1 MTSLDIIQVKLED
14 SYLKMMNIL
23 ILILL
28 IKCHSGSFNT
38 LSWII
43 DIFFLKYWFFLTIL
57 TTVAGLI
64 FYIDLLRI
72 LWGMNE
78 WHTKFHNKRY
88 FVTKRGIKSG
98 EIKMLKVGKFMGLQ
112 ILLLTYEQIMSNNV
126 CFLHELVNWIKER
139 RYWKKAE
146 RSTYI
151 QRIMT
156 NKRKSFQNSRIQ
168 RCIQNS
174 VKHLRWRALGK

>member
-1 MTSLDIIQVKLED
+1 MILFDHGGRI
-14 SYLKMMNIL
+14 NIL
-23 ILILL
+23 
-28 IKCHSGSFNT
+28 
-38 LSWII
+38 
-43 DIFFLKYWFFLTIL
+43 Y
-57 TTVAGLI
+57 
-64 FYIDLLRI
+64 YLLRI
-72 LWGMNE
+72 FWGMNE

-88 FVTKRGIKSG
+88 FITKRGIKSG
-98 EIKMLKVGKFMGLQ
+98 KIKMLKVEIFMGLK

-151 QRIMT
+151 QPIMT
-156 NKRKSFQNSRIQ
+156 NKCKSFQNSRIQ
-168 RCIQNS
+168 WCIQNS